1 MRRTKILN
9 ATEVK
14 RTSYTEAANAFY
26 RHCKLKNLRPRTIT
40 YYKEDLTYSATSSA
54 TVLFISSCFMVLPP
68 SFGPEMLAKKEPFL
82 FHLCLL

>member
-26 RHCKLKNLRPRTIT
+26 RHCKLKKAGTSCELRDIAG
-40 YYKEDLTYSATSSA
+40 SASKWYIMTQESA
-54 TVLFISSCFMVLPP
+54 AAAAP
-68 SFGPEMLAKKEPFL
+68 G
-82 FHLCLL
+82 